1 MRSHYIN
8 CMRILLV
15 EDDTRMADT
24 ASQYLRR
31 GGFSVDVAADGEAA
45 LALAAMN
52 AYDVVV
58 LDLQLPGISGLEVCG
73 RLRQSGRPLRILMA
87 TARDAVEDRIAGLN
101 LGADDYLVKPYALG
115 ELDARLRAL
124 LRRPADLTPVTL
136 EVADLSL
143 DTGARLA
150 RRGGREISLT
160 TKEFAVLEYL
170 MRNPGRVLTREQ
182 ISAHAWDDNYDPF
195 SNVIDVYIARL
206 RRKVDQDGEQPL
218 FGTVRG
224 AGYRLGEAGRPR

>member
-1 MRSHYIN
+1 
-8 CMRILLV
+8 
-15 EDDTRMADT
+15 MADT

-31 GGFSVDVAADGEAA
+31 GGFSVDVAVDGEGA
-45 LALAAMN
+45 LVLAGIHP
-52 AYDVVV
+52 YDAVV
-58 LDLQLPGISGLEVCG
+58 LDLQLPGMDGLEVCA
-73 RLRQSGRPLRILMA
+73 RLRRAGRPLRILMA

-143 DTGARLA
+143 DTGARQA
-150 RRGGREISLT
+150 RRGSREISLT

-170 MRNPGRVLTREQ
+170 MRNSGRVLTREQ

-224 AGYRLGEAGRPR
+224 AGYRLGEPGRAR